1 MTKCIVHVIQPVN
14 TMTQTDSS
22 AARKAMIDSQLRTS
36 GVNEPFVIARMGTVA
51 RENFV
56 PESAKAIAYMDRAVP
71 LGDGKAL
78 AAPVVHGK
86 MLAEARPELD
96 DTVLVVENGAGY
108 LAELVKP
115 LVSKVDTKSVED
127 VASGKKGR
135 KTYTLILVDGAI
147 EQLPSSLAKRL
158 EDNGRIVTGVVER
171 GVTRLA
177 SGRMVS
183 GKVVLQPLAD
193 IGIPVLHAFDKPKEW
208 SF

>member
-1 MTKCIVHVIQPVN
+1 
-14 TMTQTDSS
+14 MTQTDSS

-51 RENFV
+51 REDFV

-78 AAPVVHGK
+78 AAPLVHGK

>member
-1 MTKCIVHVIQPVN
+1 
-14 TMTQTDSS
+14 MTQTDSS

-51 RENFV
+51 REYFV

-78 AAPVVHGK
+78 AAPLVHGK

-115 LVSKVDTKSVED
+115 LVSKVDTKSVEE
-127 VASGKKGR
+127 VAGGKKGR

-147 EQLPSSLAKRL
+147 EQLPNSLAKRL
-158 EDNGRIVTGVVER
+158 EENGRIVTGVVER